1 MGDMDLTPFFALV
14 TLFVALPWI
23 VLHYMTKWKT
33 AATLTSGDEQLLEEL
48 YRVARRLEERM
59 DTVER
64 LVASENPQFRPA
76 SLAAERANH
85 DADLSELDRLMTQT
99 KGTVK

>member
-1 MGDMDLTPFFALV
+1 MDLIPFSAII
-14 TLFVALPWI
+14 TLFVVLPWI

-33 AATLTSGDEQLLEEL
+33 ASTLTSGDEQLLEEL
-48 YRVARRLEERM
+48 YRLARRLEERM
-59 DTVER
+59 ETVER

-76 SLAAERANH
+76 RLGAER
-85 DADLSELDRLMTQT
+85 DAHASDLSELDRLMAQT

>member
-1 MGDMDLTPFFALV
+1 MDLTPFFALV

-33 AATLTSGDEQLLEEL
+33 ASTLTSGDEQLLEEL
-48 YRVARRLEERM
+48 YRLARRLEERM

-64 LVASENPQFRPA
+64 LVAAENPQFRPA
-76 SLAAERANH
+76 RLGEARESHH
-85 DADLSELDRLMTQT
+85 DDLSELDRLMAQT